1 MSERNNENVN
11 TAFAVVGTDTGVGKT
26 VVTAGL
32 VGWLR
37 GEGVDARAVKPV
49 QTGHP
54 PDDDAEFI
62 KEVCGTDNAAT
73 CENRLEPALAPRVA
87 AERVDMDLSYAE
99 VREECEQALTA
110 CEVGVLE
117 GIGGVRVPLAGDH
130 EILDLVADLD
140 LEVVVVSRSGLG
152 TLNHTALTLEALM
165 RRGVTPHTVVLNEYT
180 DETVAERTNP
190 MEIERM
196 TGVSVH
202 TLSPLNLEVPTNAVC
217 GIRKQLPPT
226 VFPIEW

>member
-1 MSERNNENVN
+1 MSEPNGGEMD

-37 GEGVDARAVKPV
+37 DGGVDARAVKPV

-62 KEVCGTDNAAT
+62 KKVCGTDDVAT
-73 CENRLEPALAPRVA
+73 CETRLEPALAPRIA
-87 AERVDMDLSYAE
+87 AERVNTDLSYTT
-99 VREECEQALTA
+99 VREECERALA
-110 CEVGVLE
+110 ASEVGVLE
-117 GIGGVRVPLAGDH
+117 GVGGVRVPLAGDH
-130 EILDLVADLD
+130 EIIDLVADLD

-152 TLNHTALTLEALM
+152 TLNHTALTLEALV
-165 RRGVTPHTVVLNEYT
+165 RRGVTPHAVVLNEYT

-196 TGVSVH
+196 TDVPVH
-202 TLSPLNLEVPTNAVC
+202 TLSPLDLEVPMSAVC
-217 GIRKQLPPT
+217 GVRKQLSPA